1 MRRSSIYVV
10 PVHLLYRWRLTCKLH
25 LVFWRRIYL
34 VDAVLCTLAF
44 RLRCTRTLV
53 LYTTPYLVV
62 WLLDVDIF
70 ALASFDRLWW
80 DPAFTLCQCISSKGE
95 GSPGIFILFSEDG
108 CICLTVHCVLLLC
121 DVGISCAYR
130 LTYPKWADLSSFL
143 FAFYY
148 NLHIF
153 RISLSPVCLP
163 FAFAFQLSQHQS
175 ALRNCRAIVFEKGS
189 KKKGGCVKVEEEARV
204 SGEL

>member
-1 MRRSSIYVV
+1 MHIHEAYAFHCVNSYILILWVRSFNFVDDAISRSLAFGCRHLCISVFWPTMRRSSIYVV

-70 ALASFDRLWW
+70 TFVDFDRLWG
-80 DPAFTLCQCISSKGE
+80 DPAFTLCQCISSTGKRL
-95 GSPGIFILFSEDG
+95 SWDLHLVFWRRMYLFDG
-108 CICLTVHCVLLLC
+108 TLC
-121 DVGISCAYR
+121 T
-130 LTYPKWADLSSFL
+130 L
-143 FAFYY
+143 
-148 NLHIF
+148 
-153 RISLSPVCLP
+153 
-163 FAFAFQLSQHQS
+163 
-175 ALRNCRAIVFEKGS
+175 ALWCRH
-189 KKKGGCVKVEEEARV
+189 
-204 SGEL
+204 